1 MIILYILQT
10 TRCFSL
16 LKYHMMIYY
25 ESTLLAMICV
35 SWNISRFRLFEIFI
49 RIELITRPKANKIYI
64 KPSCDEKQLRQ
75 KLLYLQTAISI
86 ISEVNSDG
94 RKLGFFNLKKNMW
107 ELLAGGRCWR
117 LLRRFYDPKPWRNG
131 APPTLFITLSNHWLN
146 PSEWWGM
153 STSFHHIPSFAKPP
167 RWSTWSQ
174 STGIGSTP
182 FRKTSKNI
190 ALVVCW

>member
-94 RKLGFFNLKKNMW
+94 RKLGFFNLKKNM
-107 ELLAGGRCWR
+107 
-117 LLRRFYDPKPWRNG
+117 
-131 APPTLFITLSNHWLN
+131 
-146 PSEWWGM
+146 
-153 STSFHHIPSFAKPP
+153 
-167 RWSTWSQ
+167 
-174 STGIGSTP
+174 
-182 FRKTSKNI
+182 
-190 ALVVCW
+190 